1 MKKKL
6 TYRDKLLELAK
17 IYNVREIQEYI
28 RRRKNLTSGQIEL
41 ILRKNKIIIPKDFNT
56 NFFKENVS
64 KPLFK
69 VSRRIGDLKE
79 DSSKAVNKVS
89 RKINYFK
96 EDSSRSIASFFYNL
110 WKSVGNIGLSFLNIL
125 PKLGL
130 TLYDSIGNFL
140 TNLFHGIYDQQVNK
154 SKAGKVILAFFVIA
168 GVITIIVSSIT
179 TFNNL
184 ERFVSKFISFNENI
198 EINE

>member
-17 IYNVREIQEYI
+17 IYSVREIQEYI
-28 RRRKNLTSGQIEL
+28 KRRKNLTTGQIEL

-96 EDSSRSIASFFYNL
+96 EDSSRSIASFF
-110 WKSVGNIGLSFLNIL
+110 
-125 PKLGL
+125 
-130 TLYDSIGNFL
+130 
-140 TNLFHGIYDQQVNK
+140 
-154 SKAGKVILAFFVIA
+154 
-168 GVITIIVSSIT
+168 
-179 TFNNL
+179 
-184 ERFVSKFISFNENI
+184 
-198 EINE
+198 

>member
-6 TYRDKLLELAK
+6 TYRDQLIELAQ
-17 IYNVREIQEYI
+17 IYDVKEIKDYVK
-28 RRRKNLTSGQIEL
+28 RRKNLTTGQLEL
-41 ILRKNKIIIPKDFNT
+41 ILKKNKIIIPKDFKT
-56 NFFKENVS
+56 SFFKENFS
-64 KPLFK
+64 KPF
-69 VSRRIGDLKE
+69 SRASKRIGDLKE

-179 TFNNL
+179 T
-184 ERFVSKFISFNENI
+184 STS
-198 EINE
+198 